1 MRTVV
6 KEEVIQLIEKMPDD
20 CTVEDILYELYLK
33 QKVDKGLQDIKEG
46 RVVKHEEV
54 EQRMSKW
61 SRGFDA
67 LVSA

>member
-33 QKVDKGLQDIKEG
+33 QKVDNGLQDIKEG

>member
-33 QKVDKGLQDIKEG
+33 QEVDKGLQDIKEG